1 VCITSTARHVHRSP
15 GMANPGDYNPFIE
28 SEHLVNDR
36 KQARIT
42 LIGLAFAAVLAVA
55 LIIALVK

>member
-1 VCITSTARHVHRSP
+1 
-15 GMANPGDYNPFIE
+15 MANSGDYNPFIQP
-28 SEHLVNDR
+28 EHLQNDR

>member
-1 VCITSTARHVHRSP
+1 
-15 GMANPGDYNPFIE
+15 MANPGDYNPFIQP
-28 SEHLVNDR
+28 EHLRNDR

-42 LIGLAFAAVLAVA
+42 LIGLAFAALLAVV